1 MGDHGDL
8 PQPSG
13 LLPNGLLPN
22 EVACVTQ
29 VLDAERWSKAEE
41 RTAELIDCI
50 QPNRPSEERRNAVAN
65 YVQRL
70 ITKCFSCQVF
80 TFGSVPLKTYLPDG
94 DIDLTA
100 FSKDESLKDTWANE
114 VREVLEN
121 EEKNENAEFHVKE
134 VHYIQAEV
142 KIIKCLVE
150 DIVVDISF
158 NQLGGLCTLCF
169 LEQIDHI
176 INHDHLF
183 KRSIILIKA
192 WCYYESR
199 ILGAHH
205 GLISTY
211 ALETLVLYI
220 FHVFNNS
227 FAGPLEV
234 LYRFLEFFSN
244 FDWDNFCVSLW
255 GPVPI
260 SSLPDMA
267 AEPPRKDSGELLLS
281 KVFLDMCSTV
291 FAVMPVGQPF
301 VSKHFNVIDPLR
313 INNNLGRSVS
323 KGNFFRI
330 RSAFAFG
337 AKKLARLLECPKE
350 DLIAEVNQFFMN
362 TWERHGSGN
371 RPDAPSPNSRHSRP
385 LRTVPYEE
393 SNSSRITSSTK
404 KKNEKVVL
412 PATHDCQTDGALP
425 FYDNFSQIQKTIN
438 QHSQNVHRTSM
449 TSAILRTQSQK
460 SYGMQNSSRVS
471 DHIEK
476 NNGSREFVPAEKS
489 QKPLKP
495 DHYVNYPGG
504 PGRFHFARTHS
515 SPELTDTSSEVLS
528 RGSRNKVPETGNN
541 LIATARLDHGSR
553 RRYSGFDVSRSRY
566 AKSFG
571 DPSSSRHCSS
581 QQSLEAADSNNVSNT
596 YQDDV
601 GFANI
606 VEEHSSVSEALEMHQ
621 EEQDLVNMMA
631 SSTVHNSI
639 GQVQMPI
646 HFSSPH
652 QPFPLPS
659 SLLASMGYSQRNL
672 AGSVP
677 TSFPVIESPRSSDM
691 PFRQGFVSSPLSPY
705 FLTAGFNLNSEYTVD
720 PSNESCGM
728 TEMNPEESGG
738 YLHEDDPRSDQGF
751 DPRNGDFQVPHSD
764 DNQQEILGGFNY
776 VSSSQTSNSGPFIP
790 GHHKFA
796 RENSVVSEEHTGA
809 FQNQTGTGNDTYSS
823 DRNGY
828 MTYIP
833 ASQASPPRSKSAS
846 ESSSDGSAKTS
857 RSSRDK
863 RGRRT
868 ASPAVLTSLYRESK
882 SEWQLEGSSNHSSAL
897 VDDEA
902 SPHARPHQL
911 SGYEPAKISGSES
924 VIPVAPMIVNGSG
937 QRVMDNSGVMPF
949 AFYPTGPPVPF
960 LAMFPVCNMPPATG
974 SSDGLINQFDRDER
988 LDHGR
993 INPCDQ
999 NHDSAENLDQS
1010 ESQVS
1015 SSAFRSADP
1024 EPPEEHK
1031 SDILNGDILSHWQN
1045 LQYGRSCQNTRY
1057 HEPFMHQ
1064 SPVMVPP
1071 IYLQGHFPWDG
1082 PGRPLTA
1089 NANILTQ
1096 IMSYGPCLVPVTPM
1110 QPGPHRTSDVFQ
1122 HFGDEVPSYR
1132 GGTGTYLP
1140 NPKVS
1145 FRDRQSSTRNH
1156 RGNYNYD
1163 RNDSADREGS
1173 WIYAKSRAANRSRG
1187 RTQAEKLSLRPD
1199 QFSTTDNRI
1208 DRPLDPHRHEPLA
1221 SNQAQNRSFGLANS
1235 SHNSPN

>member
-1 MGDHGDL
+1 MEGKG
-8 PQPSG
+8 
-13 LLPNGLLPN
+13 
-22 EVACVTQ
+22 
-29 VLDAERWSKAEE
+29 
-41 RTAELIDCI
+41 TAAR
-50 QPNRPSEERRNAVAN
+50 RPWR
-65 YVQRL
+65 
-70 ITKCFSCQVF
+70 VF

-100 FSKDESLKDTWANE
+100 FSKDENLKDTWTKE

-134 VHYIQAEV
+134 VQYIQAEV

-234 LYRFLEFFSN
+234 LCRFLEFFSN

-267 AEPPRKDSGELLLS
+267 
-281 KVFLDMCSTV
+281 
-291 FAVMPVGQPF
+291 
-301 VSKHFNVIDPLR
+301 
-313 INNNLGRSVS
+313 
-323 KGNFFRI
+323 GNFFRI

-337 AKKLARLLECPKE
+337 AKKLASLLECAKE
-350 DLIAEVNQFFMN
+350 DLIAEVNRFFMN

-371 RPDAPSPNSRHSRP
+371 RPDAPGPNLWHLQPSKMVRN
-385 LRTVPYEE
+385 EE
-393 SNSSRITSSTK
+393 SNSSRITSSTER
-404 KKNEKVVL
+404 KNENVVL
-412 PATHDCQTDGALP
+412 HATHDCQSDGAFP
-425 FYDNFSQIQKTIN
+425 FYDNSSQIQQTIN
-438 QHSQNVHRTSM
+438 QHSQNIHRTSTASA
-449 TSAILRTQSQK
+449 TSCTQNRRSFR
-460 SYGMQNSSRVS
+460 MQNGSRVS
-471 DHIEK
+471 GHIEK
-476 NNGSREFVPAEKS
+476 NNGSIEFVQAENC

-495 DHYVNYPGG
+495 DHYVNYQGE
-504 PGRFHFARTHS
+504 PGRFHFARTQS
-515 SPELTDTSSEVLS
+515 SPELADTSSEVLS
-528 RGSRNKVPETGNN
+528 QGSCNKFPKTGNN
-541 LIATARLDHGSR
+541 LIASARLDHGSR
-553 RRYSGFDVSRSRY
+553 RKYSGFNVLRSQY
-566 AKSFG
+566 AKSFV

-581 QQSLEAADSNNVSNT
+581 QQSLEAADSNNVSNI
-596 YQDDV
+596 YHDDV
-601 GFANI
+601 GFTNI

-621 EEQDLVNMMA
+621 EQQDLVNMMA
-631 SSTVHNSI
+631 SSSIHNLI

-646 HFSSPH
+646 HVGSPH
-652 QPFPLPS
+652 LPLPLPS
-659 SLLASMGYSQRNL
+659 SLLASMGYGHINF

-677 TSFPVIESPRSSDM
+677 TSFPMTEESPQSSNM
-691 PFRQGFVSSPLSPY
+691 LFPQGFVSSPLFPY
-705 FLTAGFNLNSEYTVD
+705 FLTAGFSLNSEDVVD
-720 PSNESCGM
+720 PTNESCGM
-728 TEMNPEESGG
+728 TEMNAEESDG
-738 YLHEDDPRSDQGF
+738 YLHQDDPRSDQGF
-751 DPRNGDFQVPHSD
+751 DPENGDFHMLHSD
-764 DNQQEILGGFNY
+764 HKQQEILRGFNY
-776 VSSSQTSNSGPFIP
+776 VSSSQASNSGPSLR

-796 RENSVVSEEHTGA
+796 RESSVVSEEHTGA
-809 FQNQTGTGNDTYSS
+809 FQNELDSGNDTYSS
-823 DRNGY
+823 VRNGY
-828 MTYIP
+828 MTGIP
-833 ASQASPPRSKSAS
+833 TSQASPSRNKSAS
-846 ESSSDGSAKTS
+846 ESSSDGPAKTS
-857 RSSRDK
+857 RDE

-868 ASPAVLTSLYRESK
+868 TSPAVLTSLYRVSK
-882 SEWQLEGSSNHSSAL
+882 SEWQLEGSSNHSSAQA
-897 VDDEA
+897 DDEA

-911 SGYEPAKISGSES
+911 SGYEPAQISGSES

-937 QRVMDNSGVMPF
+937 QRVVDNSGVVPF

-960 LAMFPVCNMPPATG
+960 LTMLPVYNMPPATG
-974 SSDGLINQFDRDER
+974 SSDGLINQFDKDER
-988 LDHGR
+988 LDHGG

-1010 ESQVS
+1010 KSYVS
-1015 SSAFRSADP
+1015 SSAFRCADP

-1031 SDILNGDILSHWQN
+1031 SDILNGDFLSYWQN

-1057 HEPFMHQ
+1057 HGSFLYQ
-1064 SPVMVPP
+1064 SPVMMPP

-1089 NANILTQ
+1089 DANLLTH
-1096 IMSYGPCLVPVTPM
+1096 IMSYGPQVDPVTPM
-1110 QPGPHRTSDVFQ
+1110 QPGPHRTSGVFQ
-1122 HFGDEVPSYR
+1122 NFGDEIPRYR
-1132 GGTGTYLP
+1132 GGAGTYLP

-1156 RGNYNYD
+1156 RGNCNSD
-1163 RNDSADREGS
+1163 RNDHADREGS
-1173 WIYAKSRAANRSRG
+1173 WIYAKSRDANRSHG
-1187 RTQAEKLSLRPD
+1187 RTQVEKLGLQPD
-1199 QFSTTDNRI
+1199 RLSTADNQI
-1208 DRPLDPHRHEPLA
+1208 DRPWDPHRHEPLA

-1235 SHNSPN
+1235 SRSSPNLSYGMHPVPTVNSNGVGPVNPAVSPVVMLYSYDQGIRYGSYAESLEFGSLGPVHLSGMNKVASLDDVNMVRESYDQRDGRYKGSSSRSSPDQPSSPQLQR